1 MENAKTI
8 IFYMS
13 KGERSN
19 CNSYISTSHPIIV
32 DLVFVQIILTRLQ
45 KLAMCIYLETQSG
58 FRLETSM
65 IGMIFFLR
73 QPQEKRISS
82 MASPKHSKDWL
93 PTKTADLRWILPH
106 EYEET
111 DQFLWAIQKKQWRR
125 LWLCPPPML
134 FMPCLYAFK
143 TCFRHI
149 YGINLLTHHI
159 GRQSV
164 HFLSP

>member
-1 MENAKTI
+1 MERYTIEELIAEPIVERSKGICDLVSGKKSPIHLLKQCKVSVWYPLPVQESKSQDMENAKTI

-82 MASPKHSKDWL
+82 MASPKHLIWS
-93 PTKTADLRWILPH
+93 ADR
-106 EYEET
+106 
-111 DQFLWAIQKKQWRR
+111 D
-125 LWLCPPPML
+125 
-134 FMPCLYAFK
+134 
-143 TCFRHI
+143 
-149 YGINLLTHHI
+149 
-159 GRQSV
+159 
-164 HFLSP
+164 FLSSF